1 MEAAMSALLIRS
13 CSLALAALSFLVLTA
28 ADASAQDLALTN
40 QTRPALNFY
49 GGRSAYNT
57 LSEMPRRSP
66 IQPASG
72 GQLQHNGKPFRGA
85 STGPT
90 ISPYLN
96 LFRDERG
103 STDEVPSYYTFV
115 RPQLEQQA
123 TYLEQQR
130 EIEQLQ
136 RQVQGRPVI
145 PRANVTGSGTRARYM
160 DTAQFYGGWQR

>member
-1 MEAAMSALLIRS
+1 MRIVR
-13 CSLALAALSFLVLTA
+13 CSFLALAA
-28 ADASAQDLALTN
+28 ADAARKTCRSP
-40 QTRPALNFY
+40 TRRDRSLNFY

-66 IQPASG
+66 IQPSSA
-72 GQLQHNGKPFRGA
+72 GQLQHNGKPFRSA
-85 STGPT
+85 TSGPT

-115 RPQLEQQA
+115 RPQIEQQA

-136 RQVQGRPVI
+136 RQVQGGPAVR
-145 PRANVTGSGTRARYM
+145 RTNVPSSGTQARYM